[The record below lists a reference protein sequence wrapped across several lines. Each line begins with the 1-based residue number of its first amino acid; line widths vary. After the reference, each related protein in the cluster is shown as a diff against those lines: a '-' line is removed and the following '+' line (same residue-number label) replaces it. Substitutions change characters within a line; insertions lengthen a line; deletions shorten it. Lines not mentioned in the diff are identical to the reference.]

1 MAGDRHPARRLRQ
14 SVSHTGGGRQG
25 SGGTGLLFASGSIR
39 TSGIEEHFRSAESCA
54 FIAECRGGRVA
65 QLAELR
71 LSRAGFTNILT
82 PGRSFTPGAE
92 ARAFR
97 GLIGTAEAMPFPKEP
112 CEISSEFKWDAARP
126 WTPAPPLASP
136 NYWVF
141 GCACGA
147 GSTDNC
153 NPLTSRTTTGCPA

>member
-39 TSGIEEHFRSAESCA
+39 TSGIEEHFRSAEGCA

-92 ARAFR
+92 ARVFR

-112 CEISSEFKWDAARP
+112 CEISSEFQVGRRTAVDAR
-126 WTPAPPLASP
+126 ASIGEP
-136 NYWVF
+136 ELLGVWL
-141 GCACGA
+141 C
-147 GSTDNC
+147 
-153 NPLTSRTTTGCPA
+153 L